1 MAMRSVGYDELRDT
15 EAEILESA
23 KFANW
28 ALIQD
33 AVRNRAM
40 DVGGL
45 QQIDVPSRT
54 LFLRKS
60 EFPASK
66 VTAAISL
73 DGQRLE
79 LHWAVRERIGGLV
92 DEQRETLRIRLTSS
106 GEICFMRK
114 DESLSLEDLSR
125 LIVSLADRF

>member
-1 MAMRSVGYDELRDT
+1 MRSVGHDELLET
-15 EAEILESA
+15 EAEILEGA

-45 QQIDVPSRT
+45 QQIDIPSRS

-79 LHWAVRERIGGLV
+79 LHWAVRERISGLV

-114 DESLSLEDLSR
+114 DEALSLEELSR

>member
-1 MAMRSVGYDELRDT
+1 MRSTGYDELL
-15 EAEILESA
+15 EAEAETLECA
-23 KFANW
+23 KFTNW
-28 ALIQD
+28 GMIKE

-40 DVGGL
+40 RVGGL
-45 QQIDVPSRT
+45 QQIDIPSRS

-66 VTAAISL
+66 VTAAITL

-79 LHWAVRERIGGLV
+79 LHWAVREKITGLV
-92 DEQRETLRIRLTSS
+92 DEQSETLRIRLTGS
-106 GEICFMRK
+106 GELCFLRK
-114 DESLSLEDLSR
+114 HEPLSLEELSR

>member
-1 MAMRSVGYDELRDT
+1 MRSVGYDEPR
-15 EAEILESA
+15 EAEAETLECA
-23 KFANW
+23 KFTNW
-28 ALIQD
+28 GRIKD

-40 DVGGL
+40 HVGGL
-45 QQIDVPSRT
+45 QQIDVPSRS

-60 EFPASK
+60 KFPASK

-79 LHWAVRERIGGLV
+79 LHWAVRERITGLV
-92 DEQRETLRIRLTSS
+92 DEQSDIFRIRLAPS
-106 GEICFMRK
+106 GGIYFTRK
-114 DESLSLEDLSR
+114 DEPLSLEELSR

>member
-1 MAMRSVGYDELRDT
+1 MRSIGYDEPQ
-15 EAEILESA
+15 EAETETLESA
-23 KFANW
+23 KFTNW
-28 ALIQD
+28 RIIQD
-33 AVRNRAM
+33 AVRRRVM

-45 QQIDVPSRT
+45 QQIDIPSRS

-60 EFPASK
+60 EFPASR

-92 DEQRETLRIRLTSS
+92 GEQSDSFRIRVAPS
-106 GEICFMRK
+106 GGIHFTRK
-114 DESLSLEDLSR
+114 DELLSLEELSR
-125 LIVSLADRF
+125 LIVSLAHRF